1 MNTKTVQIV
10 IAAALLISGPALA
23 GDGKHDSHSGPRGH
37 GGGIMATQGVPDPVR
52 MVRHISRWL
61 SLDETQTQEL
71 SNVVLAVEPQLKVL
85 REKARANHEA
95 IASLDVNA
103 SDYGARI
110 ENIATDNGQLATE
123 LTLLLAQ
130 VRRDIYAKLSPEQ
143 QQKLSEG
150 ADEMRQRWARRRR
163 GAEREETL

>member
-1 MNTKTVQIV
+1 MNIKTVQFV
-10 IAAALLISGPALA
+10 IAAALFISGPTLA
-23 GDGKHDSHSGPRGH
+23 GDGHHDSHNGPRGH
-37 GGGIMATQGVPDPVR
+37 GGGFMAMQGVPDPER

-71 SNVVLAVEPQLKVL
+71 SNVVLAAKPQLQAL
-85 REKARANHEA
+85 REKARANHQA
-95 IASLDVNA
+95 ITSLDVNA

-110 ENIATDNGQLATE
+110 ENLAIDNGQLATE

-130 VRRDIYAKLSPEQ
+130 VRRDIYSKLSPEQ
-143 QQKLSEG
+143 QQKLTEG

-163 GAEREETL
+163 GADKEESL